1 MITEREIKNLQLRL
15 KKIEGQ
21 IRGIQTMIEKEKY
34 CIDIINQINA
44 SRRALDGVAMIL
56 MKRHMESCLT
66 SAIKTQGGPAKI
78 EEFIDSINRFV
89 K

>member
-1 MITEREIKNLQLRL
+1 MDKSKEKIVRRL
-15 KKIEGQ
+15 KIIEGQ
-21 IRGIQTMIEKEKY
+21 VRGLQEMIKDGKY